1 MRRSENIVIR
11 TKRHLMAAS
20 MVTLSVWGIAS
31 FAVSAAAEDS
41 LSPGDA
47 SPDDVSVLVSEAAQS
62 AGAPAAVSADKSA
75 VVNVPQEAS
84 EGIVVQAAD
93 GATFTVSAPVG
104 VSIGTGATAAD
115 GSTVYRGEKGDPDV
129 TVTPVQDGVRIST
142 VLWDASDSASF
153 GYPLPEGV
161 DAEVQPD
168 GGVTLTR
175 AVEVEGSADVAE
187 VVGEVEPAWAVDADG
202 VAVPTA
208 YVVADGMLTQEVD
221 ATDAAFPVVADPTW
235 GFMSAI
241 QIRVRWNRAE
251 TATIAGGGWGATG
264 VTAVCGWAGSA
275 VAGPVGAAAFSA
287 GCLATAG
294 PAIYTAGVAQNSK
307 PKRCLEGFLTYVP
320 GVSLIVPWY
329 GTYACR

>member
-1 MRRSENIVIR
+1 MIR
-11 TKRHLMAAS
+11 TKRCLTAAT
-20 MVTLSVWGIAS
+20 MVTLAVWGIAS
-31 FAVSAAAEDS
+31 FAVPAAADDP

-47 SPDDVSVLVSEAAQS
+47 SPDEVSALVAEAAQS
-62 AGAPAAVSADKSA
+62 AGAPAAVAADGSA

-84 EGIVVQAAD
+84 EGVVVQADD
-93 GATFTVSAPVG
+93 GTAFTVSAPVG
-104 VSIGTGATAAD
+104 VSTGTGATAAD
-115 GSTVYRGEKGDPDV
+115 GSTVYRGEEGDPDV
-129 TVTPVQDGVRIST
+129 TVTPVEGGVRIST
-142 VLWDASDSASF
+142 VLWDESDPASF
-153 GYPLPEGV
+153 GYPLPEGI

-202 VAVPTA
+202 LTVPTT
-208 YVVADGMLTQEVD
+208 YVVADGVLTQEVD
-221 ATDAAFPVVADPTW
+221 TTHAAFPVVADPTW

-251 TATIAGGGWGATG
+251 TATIAGGGWGSAG
-264 VTAVCGWAGSA
+264 MAAICGPAGHA
-275 VAGPVGAAAFSA
+275 VAGPAGAAAFAA
-287 GCLATAG
+287 GCFATSA

-329 GTYACR
+329 GTYSCR